1 MNKIM
6 QLYRDNVERPKQFTN
21 LVNIAGDSATIYL
34 YDMISADWGVSALS
48 VIEAIAQAGD
58 AKILNVHINSPGGD
72 VFEGRAIMAALSA
85 FKGKT
90 IARIDSL
97 CASAATSIALACDE
111 VVMADG
117 AFFMIHNASGMA
129 WGDKQTLRDTAD
141 VLEKVEGA
149 IVRDYVQKTGKEE
162 SEIRALMDAET
173 WFTANE
179 AMEHGFVDAIDKGK
193 KATNTWN
200 LCAFAKAPKM
210 EVIPDRSPEVFDTS
224 THEPAQAGFLMSS
237 ANANRLRILT
247 IA

>member
-6 QLYRDNVERPKQFTN
+6 QIYRDNAQRPKQFTD
-21 LVNIAGDSATIYL
+21 LVNVAGDSATIYL

-72 VFEGRAIMAALSA
+72 VFEGRAIKAALSV

-90 IARIDSL
+90 VARIDSL

-141 VLEKVEGA
+141 VLEKVESA

-179 AMEHGFVDAIDKGK
+179 AMEHGFVDALDKGK

-200 LCAFAKAPKM
+200 LSAFAKAPKM

-237 ANANRLRILT
+237 ANANRLRILK

>member
-6 QLYRDNVERPKQFTN
+6 QLYRDNAQRPKQFTD
-21 LVNIAGDSATIYL
+21 LVNVAGDSATIYL

-48 VIEAIAQAGD
+48 VIEAIAEAGE

-149 IVRDYVQKTGKEE
+149 IVSDYLQKTGKDEA
-162 SEIRALMDAET
+162 EIRALMDAET

-200 LCAFAKAPKM
+200 LSAFAKAPKM

-224 THEPAQAGFLMSS
+224 TPEPAQAGFLMSS
-237 ANANRLRILT
+237 ANANRLRILK

>member
-6 QLYRDNVERPKQFTN
+6 QLYRDNAERPKQFTN
-21 LVNIAGDSATIYL
+21 LVNISGDTATIYV

-48 VIEAIAQAGD
+48 VIEAIAQAGE

-90 IARIDSL
+90 VARIDSL

-129 WGDKQTLRDTAD
+129 WGDKQTLRDTAN
-141 VLEKVEGA
+141 VLEKVEDA

-162 SEIRALMDAET
+162 SEIRSLMDAET

-193 KATNTWN
+193 IATNTWN
-200 LCAFAKAPKM
+200 LSAFAKAPKV
-210 EVIPDRSPEVFDTS
+210 EIAPDWPPEVLDTS
-224 THEPAQAGFLMSS
+224 TLEPAQAGFLMSS
-237 ANANRLRILT
+237 ANANRLRILK

>member
-1 MNKIM
+1 MNKII

-48 VIEAIAQAGD
+48 VIEAIAQAGE

-149 IVRDYVQKTGKEE
+149 IVGDYLQKTGKDEA
-162 SEIRALMDAET
+162 EIRALMDAET

-200 LCAFAKAPKM
+200 LSAFAKAPKM

>member
-6 QLYRDNVERPKQFTN
+6 QLYRDNAERPKQFTN
-21 LVNIAGDSATIYL
+21 LVNVAGDTATIYL

-48 VIEAIAQAGD
+48 VIEAIAQAGE

-90 IARIDSL
+90 VARIDSL

-149 IVRDYVQKTGKEE
+149 IVSDYLQKTGKDEA
-162 SEIRALMDAET
+162 EIRALMDAET

-193 KATNTWN
+193 TATNTWN
-200 LCAFAKAPKM
+200 LSAFAKAPKM

-237 ANANRLRILT
+237 ANANRLRILK